1 MVQMRTTIIVAH
13 RLSTVVDADEIIV
26 LEQGRIAERGTHA
39 ALVARGGLYAQMWA
53 QQAQERESDDADDAA
68 EPIDA

>member
-1 MVQMRTTIIVAH
+1 
-13 RLSTVVDADEIIV
+13 
-26 LEQGRIAERGTHA
+26 
-39 ALVARGGLYAQMWA
+39 VARGGLYAQMWA